1 LDIEDLATM
10 AVATMDMIMIM
21 MMVDSLDQLTII
33 TTITPINALEGAME
47 ILIVSGDSVSATMDI
62 SGGMDSA
69 GELVQSIHLDP
80 RLLIL
85 LLHVQQM
92 MPVKPLTS
100 TWSAI
105 QS

>member
-1 LDIEDLATM
+1 M
-10 AVATMDMIMIM
+10 VVVTMDMIMIM

-33 TTITPINALEGAME
+33 TTITLINALEGAME
-47 ILIVSGDSVSATMDI
+47 ILIVSGDFVSATMDI
-62 SGGMDSA
+62 SGGMDNV
-69 GELVQSIHLDP
+69 GELVQSIHLDH

-85 LLHVQQM
+85 LHHVQQM

-100 TWSAI
+100 IWFAI